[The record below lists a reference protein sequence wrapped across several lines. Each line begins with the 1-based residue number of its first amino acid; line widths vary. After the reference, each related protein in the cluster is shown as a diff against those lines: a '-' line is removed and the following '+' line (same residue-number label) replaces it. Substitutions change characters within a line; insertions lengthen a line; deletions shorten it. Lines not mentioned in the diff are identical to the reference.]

1 MQYKSNLLHKF
12 ITSRQG
18 YPRHMYFGDVML
30 SVLQNQK
37 LTKFIKSVLLL
48 TGTAIIMRAVSVYFN
63 VYLTGK
69 LGEEGI
75 GLFTLV
81 TSVYSFAITFAT
93 SAVNLASTRLVSE
106 ALGTNSHMAVRS
118 YMRKCICYSM
128 AFGFGASFL
137 LFSLAPAIGIKLL
150 GDQRTVTSLRF
161 FALTLPCIALSSCL
175 NGYFTAVRRVA
186 KNAAVQFCEQSVRI
200 GVCVFLLTFFMPSDL
215 ELACVCVVCGG
226 CSADLLSFIY
236 CFIMYKADM
245 KKHISKAGKD
255 IEKGD
260 SRLLSIALPMA
271 LSSYVRSGLVT
282 IEHLLIPWGLRKKGG
297 SNSEALRTY
306 GIIQAMALPIIMF
319 PYALLTPFSNLLIPE
334 VAERNARGDKSGIER
349 VSASAFGFVLVF
361 GIGISGIMSFYSYE
375 LGLTVCK
382 SAQAAEYIKMI
393 APLVPVMYLDTVTD
407 SILKGLDEQLYTMR
421 VNIMDA
427 FLSVI
432 IVFLLV
438 PRIGIYGYI
447 AEIFFCELI
456 NASFSVW
463 KLLSVVK
470 FKTKI
475 VMRALVPLVSIVL
488 STFITRL
495 VFFLFP
501 VGLPLSAFSLT
512 AQVAFTAL
520 LYLFLLYC
528 LYRVF
533 SRFFIK
539 KQNSANITE
548 KRLV

>member
-1 MQYKSNLLHKF
+1 MEISHYLYQLLLVYHIGVILTPTLLQGKSAPDRAGSCALRTFPEYYNIHKAFFQEVLQKCILLMQYKSNLLHKF

-200 GVCVFLLTFFMPSDL
+200 GVCVFLLTFFNSD
-215 ELACVCVVCGG
+215 
-226 CSADLLSFIY
+226 SFII
-236 CFIMYKADM
+236 C
-245 KKHISKAGKD
+245 
-255 IEKGD
+255 
-260 SRLLSIALPMA
+260 
-271 LSSYVRSGLVT
+271 
-282 IEHLLIPWGLRKKGG
+282 
-297 SNSEALRTY
+297 
-306 GIIQAMALPIIMF
+306 
-319 PYALLTPFSNLLIPE
+319 
-334 VAERNARGDKSGIER
+334 
-349 VSASAFGFVLVF
+349 
-361 GIGISGIMSFYSYE
+361 
-375 LGLTVCK
+375 
-382 SAQAAEYIKMI
+382 
-393 APLVPVMYLDTVTD
+393 
-407 SILKGLDEQLYTMR
+407 
-421 VNIMDA
+421 
-427 FLSVI
+427 
-432 IVFLLV
+432 
-438 PRIGIYGYI
+438 
-447 AEIFFCELI
+447 
-456 NASFSVW
+456 
-463 KLLSVVK
+463 
-470 FKTKI
+470 
-475 VMRALVPLVSIVL
+475 
-488 STFITRL
+488 
-495 VFFLFP
+495 
-501 VGLPLSAFSLT
+501 
-512 AQVAFTAL
+512 
-520 LYLFLLYC
+520 
-528 LYRVF
+528 
-533 SRFFIK
+533 
-539 KQNSANITE
+539 
-548 KRLV
+548 